1 MWSGEETLDY
11 RRQFTG
17 DADSG
22 ARASASILGAAAA
35 PRRRAKAPKGAKRRK
50 KGAGR
55 AAPRNTW
62 RVRNGRKV
70 YFDENGKQSTGGVA
84 YQKYNRKANQAR
96 AGA

>member
-11 RRQFTG
+11 RRQFTE

-70 YFDENGKQSTGGVA
+70 YFDDNGKQSTGGVA